1 MPNSLMI
8 VFSASEFDE
17 MDEVCSIWQNCD
29 CVSYKKFVVKYPS
42 LKHCHSFLEN
52 VTANQMSFLFIEL
65 NFCPKNK
72 ESQIVKITS
81 SVDKRI
87 EKSRSRSFF
96 KKSKACLL
104 KILNLAP

>member
-42 LKHCHSFLEN
+42 LKHCRSFLEN
-52 VTANQMSFLFIEL
+52 VTANQMKDSLL
-65 NFCPKNK
+65 N
-72 ESQIVKITS
+72 QIFHEYLATETKKVKI
-81 SVDKRI
+81 
-87 EKSRSRSFF
+87 
-96 KKSKACLL
+96 
-104 KILNLAP
+104 

>member
-42 LKHCHSFLEN
+42 LKHCCSFLEN
-52 VTANQMSFLFIEL
+52 VSPNQMKDSLL
-65 NFCPKNK
+65 N
-72 ESQIVKITS
+72 QIFDEYLATETKKVKI
-81 SVDKRI
+81 
-87 EKSRSRSFF
+87 
-96 KKSKACLL
+96 
-104 KILNLAP
+104 